1 MYEILPEGLY
11 LCSVMA
17 TKNKRQMEQM
27 GITHILSLGHEPMNV
42 PENGIT
48 KYFDILDDDDA
59 DLYSIVPEVVTFI
72 GEALASG
79 GKIIVHCFAGASR
92 SASCVIAY
100 IMKT

>member
-27 GITHILSLGHEPMNV
+27 GITHILSLGHEPMNI
-42 PENGIT
+42 PDNGIT

-59 DLYSIVPEVVTFI
+59 DLYLKDGIQV
-72 GEALASG
+72 LL
-79 GKIIVHCFAGASR
+79 
-92 SASCVIAY
+92 
-100 IMKT
+100 KTKRRRR